1 MKPIRIDFAHPK
13 VARFAPTRSALLILT
28 LGVLGCCL
36 ASQDLGPL
44 LDDRQALTERLEDAQ
59 RRVHTR
65 TQAQHR
71 SLAALTPEQT
81 SAINR
86 AVRRLNLPWRDL
98 FDTLEQA
105 TPQSVA
111 LLTLQ
116 PDADRSILNLSA
128 EAASVE
134 DMIDYLQRLKQRPEI
149 RSALLKKHQ
158 VDAKN
163 PYHPVQFTLELT
175 WEYPALAAPSVQN
188 APRKE
193 NP

>member
-1 MKPIRIDFAHPK
+1 MKPIRIDFAHPTA
-13 VARFAPTRSALLILT
+13 ARFAPTRSALLILA

-36 ASQDLGPL
+36 ASQDVGPL
-44 LDDRQALTERLEDAQ
+44 MDDRQALTERLEDIQERVRTRTLAQ
-59 RRVHTR
+59 RR
-65 TQAQHR
+65 A
-71 SLAALTPEQT
+71 LAALTPEQT

-116 PDADRSILNLSA
+116 PDADRSILSLSA

-158 VDAKN
+158 VDTKN

-175 WEYPALAAPSVQN
+175 WGYPALGGASAQN